1 MERGGGGARGPNVL
15 LSVPF
20 LVPAH
25 FSWLPPFC
33 IFYIAKYYALLHNI
47 FPLPTTWKIQL
58 FLDVPLFPW
67 LVNFLP
73 FFLSS
78 SCTHPPDINAKVS
91 SYNQESICPI
101 ILSCYNTLLKYKCI
115 TRRVPLHLVIHH
127 LSKETG
133 IFVCRFKWYSS
144 FHWKVSWKDGNIFY
158 SSRNDWKLLYHLSK
172 PCSLSP
178 EAFPSDNFGF
188 HDNCQKLP
196 KFWQVFLEVM
206 QLLNAWSSYS
216 PTLKFL
222 SCTLRVLLQPVV
234 SFSFTK
240 WKQNIL
246 RRIRVNK
253 FLNSVLLQLSHL
265 HRLKSTSS
273 TKCFFFGGGG
283 GR

>member
-1 MERGGGGARGPNVL
+1 MQGVQISCF
-15 LSVPF
+15 LSLFWF
-20 LVPAH
+20 LPIFVGSHLFAFFILQNITH
-25 FSWLPPFC
+25 CC
-33 IFYIAKYYALLHNI
+33 IIF

-67 LVNFLP
+67 LVHFLP

-91 SYNQESICPI
+91 SYNQESTCPI

-196 KFWQVFLEVM
+196 KFWQVF
-206 QLLNAWSSYS
+206 W
-216 PTLKFL
+216 
-222 SCTLRVLLQPVV
+222 R
-234 SFSFTK
+234 
-240 WKQNIL
+240 
-246 RRIRVNK
+246 
-253 FLNSVLLQLSHL
+253 
-265 HRLKSTSS
+265 
-273 TKCFFFGGGG
+273 
-283 GR
+283 